1 MCRPLNLTNARG
13 TWRINILAIR
23 IRSGNLNARLLELPY
38 GREET
43 GQTPSGLKLTPGQ
56 GN

>member
-1 MCRPLNLTNARG
+1 LAIELTNVRG

-23 IRSGNLNARLLELPY
+23 IRSGTPYARLLELPY
-38 GREET
+38 RREGA
-43 GQTPSGLKLTPGQ
+43 GQTPSGSKLTPGQ